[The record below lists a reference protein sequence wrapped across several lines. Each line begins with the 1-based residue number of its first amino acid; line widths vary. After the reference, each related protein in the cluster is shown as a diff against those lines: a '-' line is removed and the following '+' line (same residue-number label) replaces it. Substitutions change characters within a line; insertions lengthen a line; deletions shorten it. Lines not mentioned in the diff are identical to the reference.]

1 MAAELVILPRMEF
14 KMTVKDGDFIRVDYT
29 ESVDGQVISTT
40 NRDVAMNN
48 DIYEDG
54 VEYGPALIVVGSGD
68 VVEGFKDELMGKEI
82 GSSGSVEV
90 PPEKGYG
97 VRDPENVEL
106 IPLTKFK
113 KEKPEIGMRVSV
125 DGKMGTLTRIIG
137 RKARIDY
144 NHVLADKTVKFDY
157 TITERIEDRQ
167 ERLESLI
174 RIFAKI
180 DLAAKILE
188 DDVAEVESPWEMSYY
203 KEWPMIRRGVAEMA
217 MRLLDFKEV
226 RYIESHKL
234 APTVTSQL
242 VSPPPRLEETEEK
255 EETETSAETPAPDEQ
270 SLG

>member
-14 KMTVKDGDFIRVDYT
+14 KMTVKDGDFIKVDYT

-68 VVEGFKDELMGKEI
+68 VVEGFNDELIGKEI
-82 GSSGSVEV
+82 GSSGIVEV
-90 PPEKGYG
+90 LPEKAYG

-137 RKARIDY
+137 RKVRIDY

-167 ERLESLI
+167 EKLESLI

-180 DLAAKILE
+180 DLASKILE
-188 DDVAEVESPWEMSYY
+188 DDVAEIESPWEMSYY

-217 MRLLDFKEV
+217 MRLLDLKEV

-242 VSPPPRLEETEEK
+242 VSPPSKAEEPEEK
-255 EETETSAETPAPDEQ
+255 EEAETSAEAPAPDEQ
-270 SLG
+270 S

>member
-1 MAAELVILPRMEF
+1 
-14 KMTVKDGDFIRVDYT
+14 MTVKDGDFIKVDYT
-29 ESVDGQVISTT
+29 ESVDGRVISTT

-54 VEYGPALIVVGSGD
+54 VEYGPTLIVVGSGD
-68 VVEGFKDELMGKEI
+68 VVAGFKDELIGKEI
-82 GSSGSVEV
+82 GITGSVEV
-90 PPEKGYG
+90 PPEKAYG

-106 IPLTKFK
+106 ISLTKFK
-113 KEKPEIGMRVSV
+113 KERPEIGMRVSV

-157 TITERIEDRQ
+157 TIVERIEERQ
-167 ERLESLI
+167 EKLENLI

-180 DLAAKILE
+180 DLKAEILE
-188 DDVAEVESPWEMSYY
+188 GDVAEIESPWEMSYY

-217 MRLLDFKEV
+217 MRLLDLKEV

-234 APTVTSQL
+234 TPTVTSQL
-242 VSPPPRLEETEEK
+242 VSPPSKSEEAEEAQ
-255 EETETSAETPAPDEQ
+255 EAETVAEAPAPEDQ
-270 SLG
+270 S

>member
-1 MAAELVILPRMEF
+1 
-14 KMTVKDGDFIRVDYT
+14 MTVKDGDFIKVDYT
-29 ESVDGQVISTT
+29 ESVDERVISTT
-40 NRDVAMNN
+40 NRDVAMEN

-54 VEYGPALIVVGSGD
+54 VDYGPALIVIGSGD
-68 VVEGFKDELMGKEI
+68 VVEGFKDELIGKEI

-90 PPEKGYG
+90 PPEKAYG

-113 KEKPEIGMRVSV
+113 GERPEIGLRVSV

-144 NHVLADKTVKFDY
+144 NHILADKVVKYDY
-157 TITERIEDRQ
+157 TIAERIEERQ
-167 ERLESLI
+167 EKLAGLI
-174 RIFAKI
+174 KIFAKI
-180 DLAAKILE
+180 DLK
-188 DDVAEVESPWEMSYY
+188 AEVLEGDIAEIDSPWEMSYY

-217 MRLLDFKEV
+217 MRLLDLKEV

-242 VSPPPRLEETEEK
+242 VSPPSKSGEVEEGAIDDGSEEDRK
-255 EETETSAETPAPDEQ
+255 QGEE
-270 SLG
+270 

>member
-1 MAAELVILPRMEF
+1 
-14 KMTVKDGDFIRVDYT
+14 MTVKDGDFIKVDYT
-29 ESVDGQVISTT
+29 ESVDGQVLSTT

-68 VVEGFKDELMGKEI
+68 VVAGFKDELIGKEI

-90 PPEKGYG
+90 PPEEAYG

-113 KEKPEIGMRVSV
+113 KERPEIGMRVSV

-144 NHVLADKTVKFDY
+144 NHILADKIVKFDY
-157 TITERIEDRQ
+157 TIVERIEDRQ
-167 ERLESLI
+167 EKLENLI

-180 DLAAKILE
+180 DLKAEILD
-188 DDVAEVESPWEMSYY
+188 DDVAEIESPWEMSYY

-217 MRLLDFKEV
+217 MRLLDLKEV
-226 RYIESHKL
+226 RYIESHKIT
-234 APTVTSQL
+234 PTVTSQL
-242 VSPPPRLEETEEK
+242 VSPPSKAEEAGEGEGSEAST
-255 EETETSAETPAPDEQ
+255 
-270 SLG
+270 

>member
-1 MAAELVILPRMEF
+1 
-14 KMTVKDGDFIRVDYT
+14 MTVKDGDFIKVDYT

>member
-1 MAAELVILPRMEF
+1 
-14 KMTVKDGDFIRVDYT
+14 MTVKDGDFIKVDYT
-29 ESVDGQVISTT
+29 ESVDGRVISTT
-40 NRDVAMNN
+40 NRDVAMEN

-54 VEYGPALIVVGSGD
+54 VDYGPALIVIGSGD
-68 VVEGFKDELMGKEI
+68 VVEGFKDELIGKEI

-90 PPEKGYG
+90 PPEKAYG

-113 KEKPEIGMRVSV
+113 GERPEIGLRVSV

-144 NHVLADKTVKFDY
+144 NHILADKVVKYDY
-157 TITERIEDRQ
+157 TIAERIEERQ
-167 ERLESLI
+167 EKLAGLI
-174 RIFAKI
+174 KIFAKI
-180 DLAAKILE
+180 DLK
-188 DDVAEVESPWEMSYY
+188 AEVLEGDIAEIDSPWEMSYY

-217 MRLLDFKEV
+217 MRLLDLKEV

-242 VSPPPRLEETEEK
+242 VSPPSKSGEVEEGAIDDGSEEDRK
-255 EETETSAETPAPDEQ
+255 QGEE
-270 SLG
+270 

>member
-1 MAAELVILPRMEF
+1 MI
-14 KMTVKDGDFIRVDYT
+14 VKDGDFIKVDYT

-68 VVEGFKDELMGKEI
+68 VVAGFKDELIGKEM

-90 PPEKGYG
+90 PPEEAYG

-106 IPLTKFK
+106 ISLTKFK
-113 KEKPEIGMRVSV
+113 KERPEIGIRVSV

-144 NHVLADKTVKFDY
+144 NHILADKTVKYDY
-157 TITERIEDRQ
+157 TIAERIEDRQ
-167 ERLESLI
+167 EKLENLI

-180 DLAAKILE
+180 DLKAKILE
-188 DDVAEVESPWEMSYY
+188 DDVAEIDSPWEMSYY

-217 MRLLDFKEV
+217 MRLLDLKEV

-234 APTVTSQL
+234 TPTVTSQL
-242 VSPPPRLEETEEK
+242 VSPPSKAEEAEEAQ
-255 EETETSAETPAPDEQ
+255 EAETAAEAPAPDEQ
-270 SLG
+270 S

>member
-1 MAAELVILPRMEF
+1 
-14 KMTVKDGDFIRVDYT
+14 MTVKDGDFIKVDYT
-29 ESVDGQVISTT
+29 EKVDGQVISTT

-90 PPEKGYG
+90 SPEKAYG

-113 KEKPEIGMRVSV
+113 RDRPEIGMRVSV
-125 DGKMGTLTRIIG
+125 DGKMGTLTRVIG

-144 NHVLADKTVKFDY
+144 NHVLADKTVKYDY
-157 TITERIEDRQ
+157 TIVERIEDRQ
-167 ERLESLI
+167 EKLESLI

-180 DLAAKILE
+180 DLKAEILD
-188 DDVAEVESPWEMSYY
+188 DDVAEIESPWEMSYY

-217 MRLLDFKEV
+217 MRLLELKEV
-226 RYIESHKL
+226 RYIESHKIT
-234 APTVTSQL
+234 PTVTSEL
-242 VSPPPRLEETEEK
+242 VSPPSKAEAA
-255 EETETSAETPAPDEQ
+255 EETETPAEASAPDEQ
-270 SLG
+270 S

>member
-1 MAAELVILPRMEF
+1 
-14 KMTVKDGDFIRVDYT
+14 MTVKDGNFIKVDYT
-29 ESVDGQVISTT
+29 ESVDGRVISTT
-40 NRDVAMNN
+40 NRDVAMKS

-68 VVEGFKDELMGKEI
+68 VVAGFNDELIGKEV

-90 PPEKGYG
+90 PPEEAYG

-157 TITERIEDRQ
+157 TILDRIEDRQ
-167 ERLESLI
+167 EKLESLI

-180 DLAAKILE
+180 ELKAEILD
-188 DDVAEVESPWEMSYY
+188 DDVAEIESPWEMSYY

-217 MRLLDFKEV
+217 MRLLDLNEV
-226 RYIESHKL
+226 RYIESHKA

-242 VSPPPRLEETEEK
+242 VSPPSNSEEAGEGEGSEASTEEAP
-255 EETETSAETPAPDEQ
+255 AE
-270 SLG
+270 

>member
-1 MAAELVILPRMEF
+1 
-14 KMTVKDGDFIRVDYT
+14 MTVKDGDFIKVDYT
-29 ESVDGQVISTT
+29 ESVDGRVISTT

-68 VVEGFKDELMGKEI
+68 VVAGFKDELIGKEI

-90 PPEKGYG
+90 PPEEAYG

-106 IPLTKFK
+106 ISLTKFK
-113 KEKPEIGMRVSV
+113 KERPEIGMRVSV

-144 NHVLADKTVKFDY
+144 NHILADKTVKYDY
-157 TITERIEDRQ
+157 TIVERIEERQ
-167 ERLESLI
+167 EKLENLI

-180 DLAAKILE
+180 ELKAEILE
-188 DDVAEVESPWEMSYY
+188 DDVAEIESPWEMSYY

-217 MRLLDFKEV
+217 MRLLDLKEV
-226 RYIESHKL
+226 RYIESHKIT
-234 APTVTSQL
+234 PTVTSQL
-242 VSPPPRLEETEEK
+242 VSPPSKSGEAEAGEAPAEETYSEDAPVESQRSEE
-255 EETETSAETPAPDEQ
+255 ES
-270 SLG
+270 

>member
-1 MAAELVILPRMEF
+1 
-14 KMTVKDGDFIRVDYT
+14 MTVKDGDFIKVDYT
-29 ESVDGQVISTT
+29 ESVDGQVLSTT

-68 VVEGFKDELMGKEI
+68 VVAGFKDELIGKEI

-90 PPEKGYG
+90 PPEEAYG
-97 VRDPENVEL
+97 IRDPENVEL

-113 KEKPEIGMRVSV
+113 KERPEIGMRVSV

-144 NHVLADKTVKFDY
+144 NHILADKIVKFDY
-157 TITERIEDRQ
+157 TIVERIEDRQ
-167 ERLESLI
+167 EKLENLI

-180 DLAAKILE
+180 DLKAEILD
-188 DDVAEVESPWEMSYY
+188 DDVAEIESPWEMSYY

-217 MRLLDFKEV
+217 MRLLDLKEV
-226 RYIESHKL
+226 RYIESHKIT
-234 APTVTSQL
+234 PTVTSQL
-242 VSPPPRLEETEEK
+242 VSPPSKVEEAGEGEGSEASTEEAP
-255 EETETSAETPAPDEQ
+255 AE
-270 SLG
+270 

>member
-1 MAAELVILPRMEF
+1 
-14 KMTVKDGDFIRVDYT
+14 MTVKDGDFIKVDYT

-40 NRDVAMNN
+40 DRDVAMNN

-68 VVEGFKDELMGKEI
+68 VVAGFKDELIGKEI

-90 PPEKGYG
+90 SPEEAYG

-106 IPLTKFK
+106 ISLTKFK
-113 KEKPEIGMRVSV
+113 KERPEIGMRVSV

-144 NHVLADKTVKFDY
+144 NHVLADKTVKYDY
-157 TITERIEDRQ
+157 TIVERIEDRQ
-167 ERLESLI
+167 EKLENLI

-180 DLAAKILE
+180 DLKAEILD
-188 DDVAEVESPWEMSYY
+188 DDVAEIESPWEMSYY

-217 MRLLDFKEV
+217 MRLLDLKEV
-226 RYIESHKL
+226 RYIESHKIT
-234 APTVTSQL
+234 PTVTSQL
-242 VSPPPRLEETEEK
+242 VSPPSKAEEPEE
-255 EETETSAETPAPDEQ
+255 EEGAETPAEAPAPDED
-270 SLG
+270 S

>member
-1 MAAELVILPRMEF
+1 
-14 KMTVKDGDFIRVDYT
+14 MTVKDGDFIKVDYT

-68 VVEGFKDELMGKEI
+68 VVAGFKDELIGKEM

-90 PPEKGYG
+90 PPEEAYG

-106 IPLTKFK
+106 ISLTKFK
-113 KEKPEIGMRVSV
+113 KERPEIGMRVSV

-144 NHVLADKTVKFDY
+144 NHILADKAVKYDY
-157 TITERIEDRQ
+157 TIVERIEERQ
-167 ERLESLI
+167 EKLENLI

-180 DLAAKILE
+180 DLKAKILE
-188 DDVAEVESPWEMSYY
+188 DDVAEIDSPWEMSYY

-217 MRLLDFKEV
+217 MRLLDLKEV

-234 APTVTSQL
+234 TPTVTSQL
-242 VSPPPRLEETEEK
+242 VSPPSKAEEAEEAQ
-255 EETETSAETPAPDEQ
+255 EAETAAEAPAPDEQ
-270 SLG
+270 S

>member
-1 MAAELVILPRMEF
+1 
-14 KMTVKDGDFIRVDYT
+14 MTVKDGDFIKVDYT

-68 VVEGFKDELMGKEI
+68 VVAGFKDELIGKEM

-90 PPEKGYG
+90 PPEEAYG

-106 IPLTKFK
+106 ISLTKFK
-113 KEKPEIGMRVSV
+113 KERPEIGMRVSV

-144 NHVLADKTVKFDY
+144 NHILADKTVKYDY
-157 TITERIEDRQ
+157 TIAERIEDRQ
-167 ERLESLI
+167 EKLENLI

-180 DLAAKILE
+180 DLKAKILE
-188 DDVAEVESPWEMSYY
+188 DDVAEIDSPWEMSYY

-217 MRLLDFKEV
+217 MRLLDLKEV

-234 APTVTSQL
+234 TPTVTSQL
-242 VSPPPRLEETEEK
+242 VSPPSKAEEAEEAQ
-255 EETETSAETPAPDEQ
+255 EAETAAEAPAPDEQ
-270 SLG
+270 S

>member
-1 MAAELVILPRMEF
+1 
-14 KMTVKDGDFIRVDYT
+14 MTVKDGDFIKVDYT

-68 VVEGFKDELMGKEI
+68 VVAGFKDELIGKEI
-82 GSSGSVEV
+82 GSTGSVEV
-90 PPEKGYG
+90 PPEEAYG

-106 IPLTKFK
+106 ISLTKFK
-113 KEKPEIGMRVSV
+113 KERPQIGMRVSV
-125 DGKMGTLTRIIG
+125 DGKMGTLTRVIG

-144 NHVLADKTVKFDY
+144 NHVLADKTVKYDY
-157 TITERIEDRQ
+157 TIAERIEDRQ
-167 ERLESLI
+167 EKLENLI

-180 DLAAKILE
+180 DLKAKILE
-188 DDVAEVESPWEMSYY
+188 DDVAEIDSPWEMSYY

-217 MRLLDFKEV
+217 MRLLDLKEV

-234 APTVTSQL
+234 TPTVTSQL
-242 VSPPPRLEETEEK
+242 VSPPSKSEEAEAGESPAEETSGKEAPAKSPNPEE
-255 EETETSAETPAPDEQ
+255 ES
-270 SLG
+270 

>member
-1 MAAELVILPRMEF
+1 
-14 KMTVKDGDFIRVDYT
+14 MTVKDGDFIKVDYT

-68 VVEGFKDELMGKEI
+68 VVAGFKDELIGKEI
-82 GSSGSVEV
+82 GSTGSVEV
-90 PPEKGYG
+90 PPEEAYG

-106 IPLTKFK
+106 ISLTKFK
-113 KEKPEIGMRVSV
+113 KERPQIGMRVSV
-125 DGKMGTLTRIIG
+125 DGKMGTLTRVIG

-144 NHVLADKTVKFDY
+144 NHVLA
-157 TITERIEDRQ
+157 ERIEDRQ
-167 ERLESLI
+167 EKLENLI

-180 DLAAKILE
+180 DLKAKILE
-188 DDVAEVESPWEMSYY
+188 DDVTEIDSPWEMSYY

-217 MRLLDFKEV
+217 MRLLDLKEV

-234 APTVTSQL
+234 TPTVTSQL
-242 VSPPPRLEETEEK
+242 VSPPSKSEEAEAGEAPAEETSGKEAPAKSPNPEE
-255 EETETSAETPAPDEQ
+255 ES
-270 SLG
+270 

>member
-1 MAAELVILPRMEF
+1 
-14 KMTVKDGDFIRVDYT
+14 MTVKDGDFIKVDYT

-54 VEYGPALIVVGSGD
+54 VEYAPALIVVGSGD

-90 PPEKGYG
+90 PPEEAYG

-113 KEKPEIGMRVSV
+113 KERPEIGMRVSV

-144 NHVLADKTVKFDY
+144 NHALADKTVKFDY
-157 TITERIEDRQ
+157 TIVERIEDRQ
-167 ERLESLI
+167 EKLESLI

-180 DLAAKILE
+180 DLKAEILE
-188 DDVAEVESPWEMSYY
+188 DDVAEIESPWEMSYY

-217 MRLLDFKEV
+217 MRLLELKEV

-234 APTVTSQL
+234 TPTVTSQL
-242 VSPPPRLEETEEK
+242 VSPPSKSEAEEA
-255 EETETSAETPAPDEQ
+255 EETETPAEASEPDAQ
-270 SLG
+270 S